1 MHAGGKSPPFWFFSL
16 LLFLW
21 PVGNRFLPGQQQYGL
36 DYFTE
41 SRSIHLGY
49 LKFPQLPR
57 ESENKKSRGGSS
69 SEKRQTLEISLHNEM
84 ESSGTGQD
92 KAAREVSLKALSA
105 QRVAARD
112 KNAGISTLFFSFY
125 LESSSCFVLFNKLPT
140 IHVAAYSDEVCFV
153 MTCVVHGNKP
163 LTGEN

>member
-1 MHAGGKSPPFWFFSL
+1 
-16 LLFLW
+16 
-21 PVGNRFLPGQQQYGL
+21 
-36 DYFTE
+36 
-41 SRSIHLGY
+41 
-49 LKFPQLPR
+49 
-57 ESENKKSRGGSS
+57 
-69 SEKRQTLEISLHNEM
+69 M

-105 QRVAARD
+105 QRVAAGD
-112 KNAGISTLFFSFY
+112 KNAGISRLGEINTLFFSFY

-140 IHVAAYSDEVCFV
+140 IHVAAYSDEVWFV